1 MTKAGDAWAQ
11 LFNQYNIAEKVANDG
26 FYDISSAEFKALH
39 FEPRL
44 LTKVDHSHQVP
55 PIMDEH
61 GLSILTL
68 TNSTWRIG
76 PFEVFESLPR
86 WTTPDE
92 TITHKSLPSWLQSL
106 SKDGITGEGA
116 LVNAADA
123 SGILNDFCG
132 EDLVATINGKGRS
145 SAFDFAVNNKISGTT
160 SIQVRSAQIEIDAGF
175 EGPEALYLLE
185 AKKHLSL
192 DFNVRQLFYP
202 FRTWDGRV
210 AKKVRPIFITLAN
223 DVFDLTEFSFPD
235 PSNMSS
241 IELVSSKRYMLSE
254 ELVSESEIVEIAK
267 RAASSSGRVINRN
280 VPFPQADDFE
290 RVIDITEFVSSEPRS
305 IEDISTNY
313 EFHPRQAD
321 YYFSAAR
328 YLGLGE
334 IIRSSD
340 GVNYRRIT
348 PLGEEIIRLPYA
360 AKRKAFA
367 KLVLEIPAVREIY
380 LLKAEHGVLA
390 DMAEVERVV
399 AQYSAHEGI
408 SGSTIYRR
416 AKTVLAWVRWLLAFN
431 ARVS

>member
-1 MTKAGDAWAQ
+1 MSKAGEAWEQ
-11 LFNQYNIAEKVANDG
+11 LFSHYNIAEKVAKDG
-26 FYDISSAEFKALH
+26 FYDISSAEFKALY

-55 PIMDEH
+55 PIMNKH

-76 PFEVFESLPR
+76 PFEVFENLPR

-92 TITHKSLPSWLQSL
+92 TVTHKSLPSWLQAL
-106 SKDGITGEGA
+106 TKDGITGEGA

-123 SGILNDFCG
+123 SGILSDFCG
-132 EDLVATINGKGRS
+132 EDLVATITGKGRS
-145 SAFDFAVNNKISGTT
+145 STFDFLVDNKISGTT

-175 EGPEALYLLE
+175 EGPGALYLFE

-223 DVFDLTEFSFPD
+223 DVFDLTEFSFAD

-241 IELVSSKRYMLSE
+241 IELVSTKRYMLSE
-254 ELVSESEIVEIAK
+254 ERISGREIVDIA
-267 RAASSSGRVINRN
+267 RRVASETGRVIDRN

-290 RVIDITEFVSSEPRS
+290 RVIDITEFVSTEPRS
-305 IEDISTNY
+305 IDDISTNY

-334 IIRSSD
+334 IVRGSD
-340 GVNYRRIT
+340 GVNYRQVT

-367 KLVLEIPAVREIY
+367 KLVLEIAAVRQIY
-380 LLKAEHGVLA
+380 LLKVEHGVLA
-390 DMAEVERVV
+390 DMAEAERIVKE
-399 AQYSAHEGI
+399 YSTNEGI
-408 SGSTIYRR
+408 SGSTIHRR
-416 AKTVLAWVRWLLAFN
+416 AQTVLAWVKWLLT
-431 ARVS
+431 VSQHS

>member
-1 MTKAGDAWAQ
+1 MTKAGEAWGH
-11 LFNQYNIAEKVANDG
+11 LFSHYSIAEKVANDG
-26 FYDISSAEFKALH
+26 FYDISSAEIKALH

-55 PIMDEH
+55 PIMNDH

-76 PFEVFESLPR
+76 PFEVFKSLPK

-92 TITHKSLPSWLQSL
+92 TITHKSLPSWLQAL
-106 SKDGITGEGA
+106 TKDGITGEGA

-132 EDLVATINGKGRS
+132 EDLVATITGKGRS
-145 SAFDFAVNNKISGTT
+145 STFDFSVDNKISGTT
-160 SIQVRSAQIEIDAGF
+160 FIEVKSAQIEIDAGF
-175 EGPEALYLLE
+175 EGPNALYLFE

-254 ELVSESEIVEIAK
+254 DLVSEREIVEIARRTISGAG
-267 RAASSSGRVINRN
+267 RALSRN

-290 RVIDITEFVSSEPRS
+290 RVIDITEFVSTEPRS
-305 IEDISTNY
+305 LDDISTNY

-334 IIRSSD
+334 IIRGSD
-340 GVNYRRIT
+340 GINYRQIT

-367 KLVLEIPAVREIY
+367 KLVLEIDAVRQIY
-380 LLKAEHGVLA
+380 LLKVENGVLA
-390 DMAEVERVV
+390 DMAEAERIVTEH
-399 AQYSAHEGI
+399 SANEGI
-408 SGSTIYRR
+408 SGSTIHRR
-416 AKTVLAWVRWLLAFN
+416 AQTVLAWVKWLLT
-431 ARVS
+431 VSQNS